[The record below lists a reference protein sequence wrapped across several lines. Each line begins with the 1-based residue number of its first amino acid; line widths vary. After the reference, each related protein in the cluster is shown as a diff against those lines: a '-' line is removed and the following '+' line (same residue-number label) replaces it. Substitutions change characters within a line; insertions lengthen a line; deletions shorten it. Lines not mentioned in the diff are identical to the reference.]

1 MSGHKHVRRICVAP
15 SIVRRLL
22 IVCATGAVFA
32 GIPNVAGADP
42 LLDQSFTGPTT
53 AQAAL
58 GACCAYV
65 GQTFSAGRTGV
76 LAGVNVQVE
85 ADASNSL
92 PLDTAIRGV
101 DSSGLPNSTILAQT
115 TLNSSSSFLDQ
126 LITFRQGVRVTA
138 GTEYAIV
145 VNYEGLPQGGLSG
158 GWDGGLDNPYPRG
171 TAVASSDYGVSW
183 FSLAGLDLEFQTY
196 VEPLQNPKAHHHHH
210 HHRHHQHH
218 RYHHHSARTAHA

>member
-1 MSGHKHVRRICVAP
+1 MLSSLESQTSLALIRYWISRSRAQLLHKLHW
-15 SIVRRLL
+15 RLL
-22 IVCATGAVFA
+22 RLRRTDFLRRANRGA
-32 GIPNVAGADP
+32 
-42 LLDQSFTGPTT
+42 
-53 AQAAL
+53 
-58 GACCAYV
+58 
-65 GQTFSAGRTGV
+65 R
-76 LAGVNVQVE
+76 GVNVQVG

-92 PLDTAIRGV
+92 PLDIAIRGV

-126 LITFRQGVRVTA
+126 LITFRQEVRVTA

-145 VNYEGLPQGGLSG
+145 VSYEGLPQGGLSG

-196 VEPLQNPKAHHHHH
+196 VEPLKNPKAHHHHRRH
-210 HHRHHQHH
+210 HHQHH
-218 RYHHHSARTAHA
+218 RHHHHSARTAHA